1 MPRGTKKSSELC
13 GSKILNKS
21 SSDRNLA
28 DKISASE
35 PSASKILR
43 GINLEREAQNS
54 EQALILNDKILN
66 FKNSALASTASDTAA
81 YTAPDCGLNHE
92 NFERNSDAV
101 SAKKAAR
108 AANLNSARK
117 NSADTA
123 ASDICAANAAKAN
136 VASDDALKIY
146 TSPVAKFYTTRPTSA
161 RTADSRKA
169 NAAHKAD
176 AAYKAGI
183 SANTP
188 ASASEL
194 KNIIESAPASDF
206 AANELAHI
214 GKISALP
221 NTPADACTFA
231 ASANSE
237 RVKLKLVYSY
247 DGSKFSGSQSQP
259 HGCGVEDVLRAA
271 LGRVGIFAPL
281 ISSSRTDKGVHAL
294 RQVSCVECTVHWEL
308 SRLKELIN
316 RHCAPYIFVQHISQV
331 PHDFHPRYDAVARC
345 YRYVLN
351 HGRPSPFLSDFCV
364 FYPRVDLAALN
375 AALANFIG
383 EHDFSEFMK
392 SGSDIK
398 SPVRELYVAR
408 AYSFRNLTLINF
420 KANGFLRAQVRLM
433 VANALKSVQSGRK
446 ISFSRALSRIPFPPN
461 GLYLSSVSY

>member
-1 MPRGTKKSSELC
+1 MPRGTEKGSELC
-13 GSKILNKS
+13 GGEILNKS
-21 SSDRNLA
+21 SSARNLA
-28 DKISASE
+28 DKISANKA
-35 PSASKILR
+35 SASEILR
-43 GINLEREAQNS
+43 GVNLKHEARNG
-54 EQALILNDKILN
+54 EQVLILNDEFSN
-66 FKNSALASTASDTAA
+66 FKNSALASSASDTAT
-81 YTAPDCGLNHE
+81 YTVPDCGLKQE
-92 NFERNSDAV
+92 SVRRNLDAV
-101 SAKKAAR
+101 RAKEVAR

-117 NSADTA
+117 NSA
-123 ASDICAANAAKAN
+123 ASDICAT
-136 VASDDALKIY
+136 SIEKIC
-146 TSPVAKFYTTRPTSA
+146 TSPADDRA
-161 RTADSRKA
+161 ADSLKA
-169 NAAHKAD
+169 DAAHKA
-176 AAYKAGI
+176 GI
-183 SANTP
+183 FANTL

-194 KNIIESAPASDF
+194 KNIIKSSPASDF
-206 AANELAHI
+206 VANELAHI

-221 NTPADACTFA
+221 DTPADACTFA

-237 RVKLKLVYSY
+237 HVKLKLVYSY

-259 HGCGVEDVLRAA
+259 HGRGVEDVLRAA

-281 ISSSRTDKGVHAL
+281 ISSSRTDNGVHAL

-308 SRLKELIN
+308 PRLKELIN
-316 RHCAPYIFVQHISQV
+316 RHCAPYIFVRHISPV
-331 PHDFHPRYDAVARC
+331 PRDFNPRYDAVARY

-375 AALANFIG
+375 AALANFVG

-433 VANALKSVQSGRK
+433 VANALRSVQSGRK

-461 GLYLSSVSY
+461 GLYLSGVSY

>member
-1 MPRGTKKSSELC
+1 M
-13 GSKILNKS
+13 
-21 SSDRNLA
+21 
-28 DKISASE
+28 
-35 PSASKILR
+35 
-43 GINLEREAQNS
+43 
-54 EQALILNDKILN
+54 
-66 FKNSALASTASDTAA
+66 
-81 YTAPDCGLNHE
+81 
-92 NFERNSDAV
+92 
-101 SAKKAAR
+101 
-108 AANLNSARK
+108 
-117 NSADTA
+117 
-123 ASDICAANAAKAN
+123 
-136 VASDDALKIY
+136 
-146 TSPVAKFYTTRPTSA
+146 
-161 RTADSRKA
+161 
-169 NAAHKAD
+169 
-176 AAYKAGI
+176 
-183 SANTP
+183 
-188 ASASEL
+188 
-194 KNIIESAPASDF
+194 
-206 AANELAHI
+206 
-214 GKISALP
+214 
-221 NTPADACTFA
+221 PADACTFA

-259 HGCGVEDVLRAA
+259 HGRGVEDALRAA

-308 SRLKELIN
+308 PRLKELIN
-316 RHCAPYIFVQHISQV
+316 RHCAPYIFVQYISPV
-331 PHDFHPRYDAVARC
+331 PRDFHPRYDAVARC

-446 ISFSRALSRIPFPPN
+446 IRFSRALSRIPFPPN
-461 GLYLSSVSY
+461 GLYLSGVSY

>member
-1 MPRGTKKSSELC
+1 MPRGTEKDSELC
-13 GSKILNKS
+13 GGEILNKS
-21 SSDRNLA
+21 SSARNLA
-28 DKISASE
+28 DKISTSE
-35 PSASKILR
+35 PSASEILR
-43 GINLEREAQNS
+43 GVNLKREAQNG
-54 EQALILNDKILN
+54 EQVLILNDGFSN
-66 FKNSALASTASDTAA
+66 FKNSALASSASDTAT
-81 YTAPDCGLNHE
+81 YTAPDCELNHE
-92 NFERNSDAV
+92 NFERNLDAV
-101 SAKKAAR
+101 RAKETAR

-117 NSADTA
+117 NSADAA
-123 ASDICAANAAKAN
+123 ASDICTASIEEICTSLLAHARAAN
-136 VASDDALKIY
+136 SL
-146 TSPVAKFYTTRPTSA
+146 
-161 RTADSRKA
+161 
-169 NAAHKAD
+169 KAD
-176 AAYKAGI
+176 TACKAGI
-183 SANTP
+183 SANTL

-194 KNIIESAPASDF
+194 KNIPKSAPASDF
-206 AANELAHI
+206 AASELAHI
-214 GKISALP
+214 GKISTLP
-221 NTPADACTFA
+221 NTTADACTFA

-259 HGCGVEDVLRAA
+259 HGRGVEDVLRAA

-308 SRLKELIN
+308 PRLKELIN
-316 RHCAPYIFVQHISQV
+316 RHCAPYIFVRHISPV
-331 PHDFHPRYDAVARC
+331 PRDFHPRYDAVARC

-375 AALANFIG
+375 AALANFVG

-433 VANALKSVQSGRK
+433 VTNALKSVQSGRK
-446 ISFSRALSRIPFPPN
+446 ISFSRAFSRIPFPPN

>member
-1 MPRGTKKSSELC
+1 MPRDTEKDSELC
-13 GSKILNKS
+13 GGEILNES
-21 SSDRNLA
+21 SSARNLA
-28 DKISASE
+28 DKISASRS
-35 PSASKILR
+35 SASKILR
-43 GINLEREAQNS
+43 GVNLEHEAQS
-54 EQALILNDKILN
+54 GEQALILNDKISN
-66 FKNSALASTASDTAA
+66 FKNSALVSSASDTAT
-81 YTAPDCGLNHE
+81 YTALDCGLNHKNAE
-92 NFERNSDAV
+92 QSSSAV
-101 SAKKAAR
+101 RAKKTTRGAD
-108 AANLNSARK
+108 LNSARK
-117 NSADTA
+117 NSTDAA
-123 ASDICAANAAKAN
+123 ASDICAT
-136 VASDDALKIY
+136 SIEKIC
-146 TSPVAKFYTTRPTSA
+146 TSLAHA
-161 RTADSRKA
+161 R
-169 NAAHKAD
+169 KAD

-183 SANTP
+183 SANTL

-194 KNIIESAPASDF
+194 KNILESAPASDF
-206 AANELAHI
+206 AASELAQI
-214 GKISALP
+214 DEISAP
-221 NTPADACTFA
+221 QNIPADACTFA
-231 ASANSE
+231 ASVNSE
-237 RVKLKLVYSY
+237 HVKLKLVYSY

-259 HGCGVEDVLRAA
+259 HGRGVEDVLRAA

-316 RHCAPYIFVQHISQV
+316 RHCAPYIFVRHISPV
-331 PHDFHPRYDAVARC
+331 PRDFHPRYDAVARC

-461 GLYLSSVSY
+461 GLYLSNVSY

>member
-1 MPRGTKKSSELC
+1 MPRGTEKGSELC
-13 GSKILNKS
+13 GGEILNKS
-21 SSDRNLA
+21 SSARNLA
-28 DKISASE
+28 DKISAIE
-35 PSASKILR
+35 PSASEILR
-43 GINLEREAQNS
+43 SVNLKRKAQNG
-54 EQALILNDKILN
+54 EQVLILNDGFSN
-66 FKNSALASTASDTAA
+66 FKNSALASSASDTAT

-92 NFERNSDAV
+92 KAKQSSSAV
-101 SAKKAAR
+101 CTKKTASGE
-108 AANLNSARK
+108 NLNSARK
-117 NSADTA
+117 NSTDAA
-123 ASDICAANAAKAN
+123 ASDICE
-136 VASDDALKIY
+136 ASVEEIYKI
-146 TSPVAKFYTTRPTSA
+146 

-176 AAYKAGI
+176 VP
-183 SANTP
+183 ANTP
-188 ASASEL
+188 AGASEL
-194 KNIIESAPASDF
+194 KNIIKSAPASDF
-206 AANELAHI
+206 AASELAHI
-214 GKISALP
+214 GKISATP
-221 NTPADACTFA
+221 DAPADACTFA
-231 ASANSE
+231 ASTNSD

-259 HGCGVEDVLRAA
+259 HGRGVEDVLRAA
-271 LGRVGIFAPL
+271 LGRVGIFAPP

-308 SRLKELIN
+308 PRLKELIN
-316 RHCAPYIFVQHISQV
+316 RHCAPYIFVRHISPV
-331 PHDFHPRYDAVARC
+331 SRDFHPRYDAVARC

>member
-1 MPRGTKKSSELC
+1 MPRDTKKDSELC
-13 GSKILNKS
+13 GGEILNKS
-21 SSDRNLA
+21 SSARNLA
-28 DKISASE
+28 DKILASKPNASE
-35 PSASKILR
+35 ILR
-43 GINLEREAQNS
+43 GVNLEHEAQNG

-66 FKNSALASTASDTAA
+66 FKNSALANAASDTAIH
-81 YTAPDCGLNHE
+81 TAPDCGLNHE
-92 NFERNSDAV
+92 SVRRNSDAV
-101 SAKKAAR
+101 CAKEVAR

-123 ASDICAANAAKAN
+123 ASDICATNAAKAN
-136 VASDDALKIY
+136 GSSGDALKIHI
-146 TSPVAKFYTTRPTSA
+146 SPVAEFCTTLPTSA
-161 RTADSRKA
+161 RTANSRKA
-169 NAAHKAD
+169 NAAYKAD
-176 AAYKAGI
+176 AP
-183 SANTP
+183 ANTI

-194 KNIIESAPASDF
+194 KNIIKSAPVSGF
-206 AANELAHI
+206 AASELAHI
-214 GKISALP
+214 GKISTAP
-221 NTPADACTFA
+221 NTPTDACSYA
-231 ASANSE
+231 ASTNSE
-237 RVKLKLVYSY
+237 RVKLKLIYSY

-259 HGCGVEDVLRAA
+259 HGRGVEDVLRAA

-316 RHCAPYIFVQHISQV
+316 RHCAPYIFVCHISPV
-331 PHDFHPRYDAVARC
+331 PRDFHPRYDAVARS

-446 ISFSRALSRIPFPPN
+446 ISLSRALSRIPFPPN

>member
-1 MPRGTKKSSELC
+1 M
-13 GSKILNKS
+13 
-21 SSDRNLA
+21 
-28 DKISASE
+28 
-35 PSASKILR
+35 
-43 GINLEREAQNS
+43 
-54 EQALILNDKILN
+54 ILNDGFSN

-81 YTAPDCGLNHE
+81 YTVPDCGLNHE
-92 NFERNSDAV
+92 SAEQSSSAV
-101 SAKKAAR
+101 CVKKTAR
-108 AANLNSARK
+108 GADLNSARK

-123 ASDICAANAAKAN
+123 ASDICAT
-136 VASDDALKIY
+136 SIEKIC
-146 TSPVAKFYTTRPTSA
+146 TSPADA
-161 RTADSRKA
+161 RAA
-169 NAAHKAD
+169 NSLKAD

-183 SANTP
+183 SANTL

-206 AANELAHI
+206 TASTLAHI
-214 GKISALP
+214 GKIGAAP

-259 HGCGVEDVLRAA
+259 HGRGVEDVLRAA

-308 SRLKELIN
+308 PRLKELIN
-316 RHCAPYIFVQHISQV
+316 RHCAPYIFVRHISPV
-331 PHDFHPRYDAVARC
+331 PRDFHPRYDAMARC

>member
-1 MPRGTKKSSELC
+1 MPRDTEKDSELC
-13 GSKILNKS
+13 DGEILNES
-21 SSDRNLA
+21 SSARNLA

-43 GINLEREAQNS
+43 GVNLKHEAQNG
-54 EQALILNDKILN
+54 EQVLILNDGFSN
-66 FKNSALASTASDTAA
+66 FKNSAIASSASDMATHA
-81 YTAPDCGLNHE
+81 APDCGLNHE
-92 NFERNSDAV
+92 SVRRNSDAV
-101 SAKKAAR
+101 CAKEVAR

-117 NSADTA
+117 NSADSA
-123 ASDICAANAAKAN
+123 ASDICAAGIE
-136 VASDDALKIY
+136 KIY
-146 TSPVAKFYTTRPTSA
+146 TIHPADA
-161 RTADSRKA
+161 R
-169 NAAHKAD
+169 KAD

-183 SANTP
+183 SANTL

-194 KNIIESAPASDF
+194 KNILESSPASDF
-206 AANELAHI
+206 VASELTHI
-214 GKISALP
+214 GKISATP
-221 NTPADACTFA
+221 NTPTDACTFA

-237 RVKLKLVYSY
+237 RVKIKLVYSY

-259 HGCGVEDVLRAA
+259 HGRGVEDVLRAA

-308 SRLKELIN
+308 PRLKELIN

-331 PHDFHPRYDAVARC
+331 PRDFHPRYDAVARC

-461 GLYLSSVSY
+461 GLYLSGVSY

>member
-1 MPRGTKKSSELC
+1 M
-13 GSKILNKS
+13 NKS
-21 SSDRNLA
+21 SSARNLA

-43 GINLEREAQNS
+43 GVNLKRKTQNG
-54 EQALILNDKILN
+54 EQVFISKDELSN
-66 FKNSALASTASDTAA
+66 FKNSALASSASDTATHA
-81 YTAPDCGLNHE
+81 APTCGLNHE
-92 NFERNSDAV
+92 SAEQSSSAV
-101 SAKKAAR
+101 CAKKTTR

-117 NSADTA
+117 NSADAA

-136 VASDDALKIY
+136 GSSGDALKIHI
-146 TSPVAKFYTTRPTSA
+146 SPVAKFYTTCPASA
-161 RTADSRKA
+161 RTENSRKT

-176 AAYKAGI
+176 AP
-183 SANTP
+183 ANTL

-194 KNIIESAPASDF
+194 KNIIEGAPASDF
-206 AANELAHI
+206 AASELAHI
-214 GKISALP
+214 GKISALS

-237 RVKLKLVYSY
+237 RVKLKLIYSY

-259 HGCGVEDVLRAA
+259 HGRGVEDVLRAA

-308 SRLKELIN
+308 PRLKELIN
-316 RHCAPYIFVQHISQV
+316 RHCAPYIFVRHISPV
-331 PHDFHPRYDAVARC
+331 PRDFHPRYDAVARC

-364 FYPRVDLAALN
+364 FYPRIDLATLN

-398 SPVRELYVAR
+398 SPVRELYIAR

>member
-1 MPRGTKKSSELC
+1 MPRGTEKSSELC
-13 GSKILNKS
+13 DGKILNKS
-21 SSDRNLA
+21 SSARNLV
-28 DKISASE
+28 DKISASKA
-35 PSASKILR
+35 SASKILR
-43 GINLEREAQNS
+43 GVNLKHEARNG
-54 EQALILNDKILN
+54 EQGFISKDEISN
-66 FKNSALASTASDTAA
+66 FKNSALVSSASDTAIH
-81 YTAPDCGLNHE
+81 TAPDCSLKQE
-92 NFERNSDAV
+92 SVRRNLDAV
-101 SAKKAAR
+101 SAKKTTR

-117 NSADTA
+117 NSVDTA
-123 ASDICAANAAKAN
+123 ASDICAT
-136 VASDDALKIY
+136 SIEKIC
-146 TSPVAKFYTTRPTSA
+146 TSPADA
-161 RTADSRKA
+161 RAA
-169 NAAHKAD
+169 NSLKAD

-183 SANTP
+183 SANTL

-206 AANELAHI
+206 AASELAHI

-221 NTPADACTFA
+221 NTPADACAYA

-259 HGCGVEDVLRAA
+259 HGRGVEDVLRAA

-294 RQVSCVECTVHWEL
+294 RQVSCVECTMHWEL
-308 SRLKELIN
+308 PRLKELIN
-316 RHCAPYIFVQHISQV
+316 RHCAPYIFVQHISPV
-331 PHDFHPRYDAVARC
+331 PRDFHPRYDAMARC

-461 GLYLSSVSY
+461 GLYLSGVSY

>member
-1 MPRGTKKSSELC
+1 MPQGTEKSSELC
-13 GSKILNKS
+13 GGEILNKS
-21 SSDRNLA
+21 SSARNLA

-43 GINLEREAQNS
+43 SVNLKCKAQNG
-54 EQALILNDKILN
+54 EQALILNDRFSN
-66 FKNSALASTASDTAA
+66 FKNSALVSSASDTAIH
-81 YTAPDCGLNHE
+81 TAPDCSLKQESVRRNLN
-92 NFERNSDAV
+92 AV
-101 SAKKAAR
+101 SAKKTTR

-123 ASDICAANAAKAN
+123 ASDICAT
-136 VASDDALKIY
+136 SIEKIC
-146 TSPVAKFYTTRPTSA
+146 TSPADA
-161 RTADSRKA
+161 RAA
-169 NAAHKAD
+169 NSLKAD

-183 SANTP
+183 SANTL

-194 KNIIESAPASDF
+194 KNIIESAPASD
-206 AANELAHI
+206 
-214 GKISALP
+214 
-221 NTPADACTFA
+221 FA

-259 HGCGVEDVLRAA
+259 HGRGVEDVLRAA

-308 SRLKELIN
+308 PRLKELIN

-331 PHDFHPRYDAVARC
+331 PRDFHPRYDAVARC

-398 SPVRELYVAR
+398 SPVRELYIAR

-461 GLYLSSVSY
+461 GLYLSGVSY

>member
-13 GSKILNKS
+13 GGKILNKS
-21 SSDRNLA
+21 SSARNLA
-28 DKISASE
+28 DKISASKA
-35 PSASKILR
+35 SASKILS
-43 GINLEREAQNS
+43 GVNLKHKAQS
-54 EQALILNDKILN
+54 GEQALILNDKISN
-66 FKNSALASTASDTAA
+66 FKNSALVSSASDTAT
-81 YTAPDCGLNHE
+81 YTALDCSLNHE
-92 NFERNSDAV
+92 RAKQSPSAV
-101 SAKKAAR
+101 RTKKTAR
-108 AANLNSARK
+108 GADLNSVCK
-117 NSADTA
+117 NSTDAA
-123 ASDICAANAAKAN
+123 ASDICAT
-136 VASDDALKIY
+136 SIEKIC
-146 TSPVAKFYTTRPTSA
+146 TSLAHA
-161 RTADSRKA
+161 R
-169 NAAHKAD
+169 KAD

-183 SANTP
+183 SANTL

-194 KNIIESAPASDF
+194 KNILESAPELKNILESAPASDF
-206 AANELAHI
+206 AASELAQI
-214 GKISALP
+214 DEISAP
-221 NTPADACTFA
+221 QNIPADACTFA
-231 ASANSE
+231 ASVNSE
-237 RVKLKLVYSY
+237 HVKLKLVYSY
-247 DGSKFSGSQSQP
+247 DGSKFSGSQSQS
-259 HGCGVEDVLRAA
+259 HGRGVEDVLRAA

-308 SRLKELIN
+308 PRLKELIN

-331 PHDFHPRYDAVARC
+331 PRDFHPRYDAVARC

-398 SPVRELYVAR
+398 SPVRELYIAR

-461 GLYLSSVSY
+461 GLYLSGVSY

>member
-1 MPRGTKKSSELC
+1 MPRGTEKSSELC
-13 GSKILNKS
+13 GGEILNKS
-21 SSDRNLA
+21 SSARNLA
-28 DKISASE
+28 DKISTSKPNASE
-35 PSASKILR
+35 ILR
-43 GINLEREAQNS
+43 GVNLKREAQNG
-54 EQALILNDKILN
+54 EQALILNDGFSN
-66 FKNSALASTASDTAA
+66 FKNSALASSASDTAIH
-81 YTAPDCGLNHE
+81 TAPDCGLNHE
-92 NFERNSDAV
+92 SVRRNLDAV
-101 SAKKAAR
+101 CVKKVAH

-117 NSADTA
+117 NSTDAA
-123 ASDICAANAAKAN
+123 ASDICAT
-136 VASDDALKIY
+136 SIEKIC
-146 TSPVAKFYTTRPTSA
+146 TSLAHA
-161 RTADSRKA
+161 R
-169 NAAHKAD
+169 KAD

-183 SANTP
+183 SANTS
-188 ASASEL
+188 ADASEL
-194 KNIIESAPASDF
+194 KNIIKSAPASDF
-206 AANELAHI
+206 AASELAHI
-214 GKISALP
+214 SKISATP
-221 NTPADACTFA
+221 NTPADACAYAT
-231 ASANSE
+231 SANSE

-259 HGCGVEDVLRAA
+259 HGRGVEDVLRAA

-308 SRLKELIN
+308 PRLKELIN
-316 RHCAPYIFVQHISQV
+316 RHCAPYIFVQHISPV
-331 PHDFHPRYDAVARC
+331 PRDFHPRYDAVARC

-351 HGRPSPFLSDFCV
+351 HGRPSPFLSDFCM

-375 AALANFIG
+375 AALANFVG

-461 GLYLSSVSY
+461 GLYLSGVSY

>member
-1 MPRGTKKSSELC
+1 MPNT
-13 GSKILNKS
+13 
-21 SSDRNLA
+21 
-28 DKISASE
+28 
-35 PSASKILR
+35 
-43 GINLEREAQNS
+43 
-54 EQALILNDKILN
+54 
-66 FKNSALASTASDTAA
+66 T
-81 YTAPDCGLNHE
+81 
-92 NFERNSDAV
+92 
-101 SAKKAAR
+101 
-108 AANLNSARK
+108 
-117 NSADTA
+117 ADT
-123 ASDICAANAAKAN
+123 
-136 VASDDALKIY
+136 
-146 TSPVAKFYTTRPTSA
+146 
-161 RTADSRKA
+161 
-169 NAAHKAD
+169 
-176 AAYKAGI
+176 
-183 SANTP
+183 
-188 ASASEL
+188 
-194 KNIIESAPASDF
+194 
-206 AANELAHI
+206 
-214 GKISALP
+214 
-221 NTPADACTFA
+221 CTFA

-259 HGCGVEDVLRAA
+259 HGRGVEDVLRAA

-331 PHDFHPRYDAVARC
+331 PRDFHPRYDAVARC

-375 AALANFIG
+375 AALANFVG

-398 SPVRELYVAR
+398 SPVRELCVAR

-461 GLYLSSVSY
+461 GLYLSGVSY

>member
-1 MPRGTKKSSELC
+1 MPRGTEKGSELYR
-13 GSKILNKS
+13 GKILNKS
-21 SSDRNLA
+21 SSARNLA

-43 GINLEREAQNS
+43 GVNLKREAQS
-54 EQALILNDKILN
+54 GEQALILNDKISN
-66 FKNSALASTASDTAA
+66 FKNSALASSASDTATYA
-81 YTAPDCGLNHE
+81 APACDLNHKSA
-92 NFERNSDAV
+92 ERNSDAV
-101 SAKKAAR
+101 CVKKVAR
-108 AANLNSARK
+108 GANK
-117 NSADTA
+117 NSACKNSTDAA

-146 TSPVAKFYTTRPTSA
+146 MSPVAKFYTTRLASA
-161 RTADSRKA
+161 RTANSRKA
-169 NAAHKAD
+169 NAACE
-176 AAYKAGI
+176 AGAP
-183 SANTP
+183 ANTI

-194 KNIIESAPASDF
+194 KNIIKSAPASDF
-206 AANELAHI
+206 AASELAHI
-214 GKISALP
+214 GKISAAP
-221 NTPADACTFA
+221 NTFA
-231 ASANSE
+231 ASVNSE
-237 RVKLKLVYSY
+237 HVKLKLVYSY

-259 HGCGVEDVLRAA
+259 HGRGVEDVLRAA

-294 RQVSCVECTVHWEL
+294 RQVSCVECAVHWEL
-308 SRLKELIN
+308 PRLKELIN
-316 RHCAPYIFVQHISQV
+316 RHCAPYIFVRHISPV
-331 PHDFHPRYDAVARC
+331 PRDFHPRYDAVARS

-375 AALANFIG
+375 AALANFVG

-461 GLYLSSVSY
+461 GLYLSGVSY

>member
-1 MPRGTKKSSELC
+1 LPRDTEKDSELC
-13 GSKILNKS
+13 GGEILNKS
-21 SSDRNLA
+21 SSARNLA
-28 DKISASE
+28 DKISTSKS
-35 PSASKILR
+35 SASKILR
-43 GINLEREAQNS
+43 SVNLKCKAQNG
-54 EQALILNDKILN
+54 EQALILNDRFSN
-66 FKNSALASTASDTAA
+66 FKNSALVSSASDTAIH
-81 YTAPDCGLNHE
+81 TAPDCELNHE
-92 NFERNSDAV
+92 SSEQSYSAV
-101 SAKKAAR
+101 CVKKTAR
-108 AANLNSARK
+108 GANLNSARK

-123 ASDICAANAAKAN
+123 ALDICAAGIE
-136 VASDDALKIY
+136 KIY
-146 TSPVAKFYTTRPTSA
+146 TIHP
-161 RTADSRKA
+161 ADARKA
-169 NAAHKAD
+169 D
-176 AAYKAGI
+176 TAYKAGI

-188 ASASEL
+188 ANVSEL

-206 AANELAHI
+206 AA
-214 GKISALP
+214 SV
-221 NTPADACTFA
+221 
-231 ASANSE
+231 NSE

-259 HGCGVEDVLRAA
+259 HGRGVEDVLRAA

-308 SRLKELIN
+308 PRLKELIN

-331 PHDFHPRYDAVARC
+331 PRDFHPRYDAVARC

-398 SPVRELYVAR
+398 SPVRELYIAR

-461 GLYLSSVSY
+461 GLYLSGVSY

>member
-1 MPRGTKKSSELC
+1 MPRGTEKSSELC
-13 GSKILNKS
+13 DGKILNKS
-21 SSDRNLA
+21 SSARNLV
-28 DKISASE
+28 DKISASKA
-35 PSASKILR
+35 SASKILR
-43 GINLEREAQNS
+43 GVNLKHEAQNG
-54 EQALILNDKILN
+54 EQDFISKDELSN
-66 FKNSALASTASDTAA
+66 FKNSALASSASDTAT

-92 NFERNSDAV
+92 RAKQSPSAV
-101 SAKKAAR
+101 RTKKTAR
-108 AANLNSARK
+108 GADLNSARK
-117 NSADTA
+117 NSADAA
-123 ASDICAANAAKAN
+123 ASDICAANTAKAN
-136 VASDDALKIY
+136 GSSGDALKIY
-146 TSPVAKFYTTRPTSA
+146 MSPVAKFYTTRPASA
-161 RTADSRKA
+161 RTANSL
-169 NAAHKAD
+169 KAD

-183 SANTP
+183 SANTLV
-188 ASASEL
+188 SASEL
-194 KNIIESAPASDF
+194 KNILESSPASDF
-206 AANELAHI
+206 VASELAHI

-259 HGCGVEDVLRAA
+259 HGRGVEDVLRAA

-316 RHCAPYIFVQHISQV
+316 RHCAPYIFVRHISPV
-331 PHDFHPRYDAVARC
+331 PRDFNPRYDAVARC

-351 HGRPSPFLSDFCV
+351 HGCPSPFLSDFCV

>member
-1 MPRGTKKSSELC
+1 MPRGTEKDYKFC
-13 GSKILNKS
+13 GGEILNES
-21 SSDRNLA
+21 SSARNLA

-35 PSASKILR
+35 PSTSKILR
-43 GINLEREAQNS
+43 GVNLKYEAQND
-54 EQALILNDKILN
+54 EQGFVSKDELSN
-66 FKNSALASTASDTAA
+66 FKNSALASTASDTATHA
-81 YTAPDCGLNHE
+81 APDCDLNHE
-92 NFERNSDAV
+92 SAEQSSSAV
-101 SAKKAAR
+101 CAKKAAR

-123 ASDICAANAAKAN
+123 ASDICAT
-136 VASDDALKIY
+136 SIEKIY
-146 TSPVAKFYTTRPTSA
+146 TSLAHA
-161 RTADSRKA
+161 RKA
-169 NAAHKAD
+169 D
-176 AAYKAGI
+176 TAYKAGI
-183 SANTP
+183 SANTL

-194 KNIIESAPASDF
+194 KNILESAPASDF
-206 AANELAHI
+206 AA
-214 GKISALP
+214 SV
-221 NTPADACTFA
+221 
-231 ASANSE
+231 NSE

-259 HGCGVEDVLRAA
+259 HGRGVEDVLRAA

-316 RHCAPYIFVQHISQV
+316 RHCAPYIFVQHISPV
-331 PHDFHPRYDAVARC
+331 PRDFHPRYDAVTRC

-375 AALANFIG
+375 AALANFVG

-461 GLYLSSVSY
+461 GLYLSNVSY

>member
-1 MPRGTKKSSELC
+1 MPRGTEKGSELC
-13 GSKILNKS
+13 GGEILNKS
-21 SSDRNLA
+21 SSAQNLA
-28 DKISASE
+28 DKILASKPNASE
-35 PSASKILR
+35 ILR
-43 GINLEREAQNS
+43 GVNLKYEAQND
-54 EQALILNDKILN
+54 EQGFVSKDELLN
-66 FKNSALASTASDTAA
+66 FKNSALVSSASDTAA

-92 NFERNSDAV
+92 SVRRNSDAV
-101 SAKKAAR
+101 RAKETAR

-123 ASDICAANAAKAN
+123 ASDICAASAEE
-136 VASDDALKIY
+136 IY
-146 TSPVAKFYTTRPTSA
+146 TTVRVDDRA
-161 RTADSRKA
+161 ADSL
-169 NAAHKAD
+169 KAD
-176 AAYKAGI
+176 TAYKAGI
-183 SANTP
+183 SANTL

-206 AANELAHI
+206 AA
-214 GKISALP
+214 
-221 NTPADACTFA
+221 
-231 ASANSE
+231 SANSE
-237 RVKLKLVYSY
+237 RVKLKLIYSY

-259 HGCGVEDVLRAA
+259 HGRGVEDVLRAA

-316 RHCAPYIFVQHISQV
+316 RHCAPYIFVQHISPV
-331 PHDFHPRYDAVARC
+331 PRDFHPRYDAVARS

-364 FYPRVDLAALN
+364 FYPRVDIAALN
-375 AALANFIG
+375 AALANFVG

-433 VANALKSVQSGRK
+433 VANALKSVQSRRK
-446 ISFSRALSRIPFPPN
+446 ISFLRALSRIPFPPN
-461 GLYLSSVSY
+461 GLYLSNVSY

>member
-1 MPRGTKKSSELC
+1 MPRDTKKDSELC
-13 GSKILNKS
+13 GGEILNKS

-123 ASDICAANAAKAN
+123 ASDICATNAAKAN
-136 VASDDALKIY
+136 VASDDALKIHI
-146 TSPVAKFYTTRPTSA
+146 SSAAKFYTTRPTSA
-161 RTADSRKA
+161 RTANSRKT
-169 NAAHKAD
+169 NAAHKVD
-176 AAYKAGI
+176 AP
-183 SANTP
+183 ANTP

-194 KNIIESAPASDF
+194 KNIIKSAPVSDF
-206 AANELAHI
+206 VANELAHI

-221 NTPADACTFA
+221 DTPADACTFA
-231 ASANSE
+231 ASVNSE

-259 HGCGVEDVLRAA
+259 HGRGVEDVLRAA

-308 SRLKELIN
+308 PRLKELIN
-316 RHCAPYIFVQHISQV
+316 RHCAPYIFVRHISPV
-331 PHDFHPRYDAVARC
+331 PRDFHPRYDAVARC

-375 AALANFIG
+375 AALANFVG

-433 VANALKSVQSGRK
+433 VANALKSVQSGRN
-446 ISFSRALSRIPFPPN
+446 ISFSQALSRIPFPPN
-461 GLYLSSVSY
+461 GLYLSNVSY

>member
-1 MPRGTKKSSELC
+1 MPRDTEKDSELC
-13 GSKILNKS
+13 GGEILNKS
-21 SSDRNLA
+21 SSARNLA
-28 DKISASE
+28 DKISASK
-35 PSASKILR
+35 ASTSEILR
-43 GINLEREAQNS
+43 GANLKREAQS
-54 EQALILNDKILN
+54 GEQALILNDKILN
-66 FKNSALASTASDTAA
+66 FKNSALASSASDTAT

-92 NFERNSDAV
+92 SVRRNSDAV
-101 SAKKAAR
+101 RAKKAAR

-136 VASDDALKIY
+136 ESSGDALKIY
-146 TSPVAKFYTTRPTSA
+146 ISPVAKFYTTRPASA
-161 RTADSRKA
+161 RAA
-169 NAAHKAD
+169 NSLKAD

-183 SANTP
+183 SANTL

-194 KNIIESAPASDF
+194 KNIIKSAPASDF
-206 AANELAHI
+206 AASELAHI
-214 GKISALP
+214 GKISVLP
-221 NTPADACTFA
+221 DTPADACTFA

-294 RQVSCVECTVHWEL
+294 RQVSCVECAVHWEL
-308 SRLKELIN
+308 PRLKELIN
-316 RHCAPYIFVQHISQV
+316 RHCAPYIFVQHISPV
-331 PHDFHPRYDAVARC
+331 PRDFHPRYDAVARC

-375 AALANFIG
+375 AALANFVG
-383 EHDFSEFMK
+383 EHDFNEFMK

>member
-1 MPRGTKKSSELC
+1 MPRGTEKSSELC
-13 GSKILNKS
+13 GGKILNKS
-21 SSDRNLA
+21 SSARNLT
-28 DKISASE
+28 DKISASKA
-35 PSASKILR
+35 SASKILC
-43 GINLEREAQNS
+43 GVNLKHEARNG
-54 EQALILNDKILN
+54 EQVFVSKDELSN
-66 FKNSALASTASDTAA
+66 FKNSALASSASDTAT

-92 NFERNSDAV
+92 SAEQSSSAV
-101 SAKKAAR
+101 CVKKTAR
-108 AANLNSARK
+108 GADLNSARK

-123 ASDICAANAAKAN
+123 ALDICAVSAAKAN
-136 VASDDALKIY
+136 GSSGDALKIHI
-146 TSPVAKFYTTRPTSA
+146 SPVAKFYTTRPASA
-161 RTADSRKA
+161 RTANSL
-169 NAAHKAD
+169 KAD

-183 SANTP
+183 SANTL

-206 AANELAHI
+206 AA
-214 GKISALP
+214 
-221 NTPADACTFA
+221 
-231 ASANSE
+231 SANSE
-237 RVKLKLVYSY
+237 RVKLKLIYSY

-259 HGCGVEDVLRAA
+259 HGRGVEDVLRAA

-316 RHCAPYIFVQHISQV
+316 RHCAPYIFVQHISPV
-331 PHDFHPRYDAVARC
+331 PRDFHPRYDAVARC

-375 AALANFIG
+375 AALANFVG

-398 SPVRELYVAR
+398 SPVRELYIAR

-433 VANALKSVQSGRK
+433 VANALKSVQIGHK

>member
-1 MPRGTKKSSELC
+1 MPRDTEKDSELC
-13 GSKILNKS
+13 RGEILNKS

-35 PSASKILR
+35 PSASEILR
-43 GINLEREAQNS
+43 SVNLKHGAQNG
-54 EQALILNDKILN
+54 EKALILNDKFSN
-66 FKNSALASTASDTAA
+66 FKNSALASSASDTATHA
-81 YTAPDCGLNHE
+81 APTCGLNHE
-92 NFERNSDAV
+92 SAEQSSSAV
-101 SAKKAAR
+101 RAKKAAR

-123 ASDICAANAAKAN
+123 ASDICAISAEE
-136 VASDDALKIY
+136 IY
-146 TSPVAKFYTTRPTSA
+146 TTVRADA
-161 RTADSRKA
+161 RIA
-169 NAAHKAD
+169 NSLKAD
-176 AAYKAGI
+176 TACKAGI
-183 SANTP
+183 SANTL

-206 AANELAHI
+206 AASELAHI
-214 GKISALP
+214 DEISAP
-221 NTPADACTFA
+221 QNIPADACTFA
-231 ASANSE
+231 ASVNSE

-259 HGCGVEDVLRAA
+259 HGRGVEDVLRAA

-308 SRLKELIN
+308 PRLRELIN

-331 PHDFHPRYDAVARC
+331 PRDFHPRYDAVARC

-364 FYPRVDLAALN
+364 FYPRVNLAALN
-375 AALANFIG
+375 AALANFVG

-433 VANALKSVQSGRK
+433 VANALKSMQSGRK

-461 GLYLSSVSY
+461 GLYLSGVSY

>member
-1 MPRGTKKSSELC
+1 MPQGTEKSSELC
-13 GSKILNKS
+13 GGEILNKS
-21 SSDRNLA
+21 SSARNLA

-43 GINLEREAQNS
+43 SVNLKCKAQNG
-54 EQALILNDKILN
+54 EQALILNDRFSN
-66 FKNSALASTASDTAA
+66 FKNSALVSSASDTAIH
-81 YTAPDCGLNHE
+81 TAPDCSLKQE
-92 NFERNSDAV
+92 SVRRNLDAV
-101 SAKKAAR
+101 SAKKTTR

-117 NSADTA
+117 NSVDTA
-123 ASDICAANAAKAN
+123 ASDICAT
-136 VASDDALKIY
+136 SIEKIC
-146 TSPVAKFYTTRPTSA
+146 TSPADA
-161 RTADSRKA
+161 RAA
-169 NAAHKAD
+169 NSLKAD

-183 SANTP
+183 SANTL

-194 KNIIESAPASDF
+194 KNIIESAPASD
-206 AANELAHI
+206 
-214 GKISALP
+214 
-221 NTPADACTFA
+221 FA

-259 HGCGVEDVLRAA
+259 HGRGVEDVLRAA

-308 SRLKELIN
+308 PRLKELIN
-316 RHCAPYIFVQHISQV
+316 RHCAPYIFVRHISPV
-331 PHDFHPRYDAVARC
+331 PRDFHPRYDAVARC

-351 HGRPSPFLSDFCV
+351 HGRPSPFLSDFCM

-375 AALANFIG
+375 AALANFVG

>member
-1 MPRGTKKSSELC
+1 MPRGTEKSSELC
-13 GSKILNKS
+13 GGKILNRS
-21 SSDRNLA
+21 SSARNLA
-28 DKISASE
+28 DKISASK
-35 PSASKILR
+35 ASTSEILR
-43 GINLEREAQNS
+43 GVNLKHEAQNG
-54 EQALILNDKILN
+54 EQVFVSKDELSN
-66 FKNSALASTASDTAA
+66 FKNSALVSSASDTAT

-92 NFERNSDAV
+92 SAMRNSDAV
-101 SAKKAAR
+101 RTKKTAR
-108 AANLNSARK
+108 GANKNSARK
-117 NSADTA
+117 NSTNAV
-123 ASDICAANAAKAN
+123 ASDICATSAEE
-136 VASDDALKIY
+136 IY
-146 TSPVAKFYTTRPTSA
+146 TTVHTDDRA
-161 RTADSRKA
+161 ADSL
-169 NAAHKAD
+169 KAD
-176 AAYKAGI
+176 TAYKAGI
-183 SANTP
+183 SANTF

-194 KNIIESAPASDF
+194 KNILESSPAIDF
-206 AANELAHI
+206 VANELAHI

-221 NTPADACTFA
+221 DTPADACAYA

-259 HGCGVEDVLRAA
+259 HGRGVEDVLRAA
-271 LGRVGIFAPL
+271 LGRMGIFAPL

-316 RHCAPYIFVQHISQV
+316 RHCAPYIFVRHISPV
-331 PHDFHPRYDAVARC
+331 PRDFHPRYDAVARC

-351 HGRPSPFLSDFCV
+351 HGCPSPFLSDFCV

-375 AALANFIG
+375 AALSNFIG

-433 VANALKSVQSGRK
+433 VANALKSVQSRRK

>member
-1 MPRGTKKSSELC
+1 MPRGTEKGSELC
-13 GSKILNKS
+13 GGEILNKS
-21 SSDRNLA
+21 SSARNLA

-43 GINLEREAQNS
+43 GVNLKRKTQNG
-54 EQALILNDKILN
+54 EQVFISKDELSN
-66 FKNSALASTASDTAA
+66 FKNSALASSASDTATHA
-81 YTAPDCGLNHE
+81 APTCGLNHE
-92 NFERNSDAV
+92 SAEQSSSAV
-101 SAKKAAR
+101 CAKKTTR

-117 NSADTA
+117 NSADAA

-136 VASDDALKIY
+136 GSSGDALKIHI
-146 TSPVAKFYTTRPTSA
+146 SPVAKFYTTCPASA
-161 RTADSRKA
+161 RTENSRKT

-176 AAYKAGI
+176 AP
-183 SANTP
+183 ANTL

-194 KNIIESAPASDF
+194 KNIIEGAPASDF
-206 AANELAHI
+206 AASELAHI
-214 GKISALP
+214 GKISALS

-237 RVKLKLVYSY
+237 RVKLKLIYSY

-259 HGCGVEDVLRAA
+259 HGRGVEDVLRAA

-308 SRLKELIN
+308 PRLKELIN
-316 RHCAPYIFVQHISQV
+316 RHCAPYIFVRHISPV
-331 PHDFHPRYDAVARC
+331 PRDFHPRYDAVARC

-364 FYPRVDLAALN
+364 FYPRIDLAALN

>member
-1 MPRGTKKSSELC
+1 M
-13 GSKILNKS
+13 
-21 SSDRNLA
+21 
-28 DKISASE
+28 
-35 PSASKILR
+35 
-43 GINLEREAQNS
+43 
-54 EQALILNDKILN
+54 ILNDGFSN

-81 YTAPDCGLNHE
+81 YTVPDCGLNHE
-92 NFERNSDAV
+92 SVRRNLDAV
-101 SAKKAAR
+101 SAKKTTR

-123 ASDICAANAAKAN
+123 ASDICAT
-136 VASDDALKIY
+136 SIEKIC
-146 TSPVAKFYTTRPTSA
+146 TSPADA
-161 RTADSRKA
+161 RAA
-169 NAAHKAD
+169 NSLKAD

-183 SANTP
+183 SANAL

-194 KNIIESAPASDF
+194 KNILESSPASDF
-206 AANELAHI
+206 AASELAHI
-214 GKISALP
+214 GKINTLP
-221 NTPADACTFA
+221 NTTADACIFA
-231 ASANSE
+231 ASTNSD

-259 HGCGVEDVLRAA
+259 HGLGVEDVLRAA

-308 SRLKELIN
+308 PRLKELIN
-316 RHCAPYIFVQHISQV
+316 RHCAPHIFVQHISQV
-331 PHDFHPRYDAVARC
+331 PRDFHPRYDAVARC

-375 AALANFIG
+375 AALANFVG

>member
-1 MPRGTKKSSELC
+1 MPRDTEKDSELC
-13 GSKILNKS
+13 RGEILNKS
-21 SSDRNLA
+21 SSARNLA
-28 DKISASE
+28 DKILASRPNASE
-35 PSASKILR
+35 ILR
-43 GINLEREAQNS
+43 GVNLEHEAQNG

-66 FKNSALASTASDTAA
+66 FKNSAIASSASDTATHA
-81 YTAPDCGLNHE
+81 APDCGLNHE
-92 NFERNSDAV
+92 SVRRNSDAV
-101 SAKKAAR
+101 CVKKVAH

-161 RTADSRKA
+161 RTANSRKA
-169 NAAHKAD
+169 NAAYKAD
-176 AAYKAGI
+176 APV
-183 SANTP
+183 NTP

-194 KNIIESAPASDF
+194 KNIIKSAPASDF
-206 AANELAHI
+206 VANELAYI
-214 GKISALP
+214 GKISAAP
-221 NTPADACTFA
+221 NIPADACAYA
-231 ASANSE
+231 ASANSD

-259 HGCGVEDVLRAA
+259 HGRGVEDVLRAA

-308 SRLKELIN
+308 PRLKELIN
-316 RHCAPYIFVQHISQV
+316 RHCAPYIFVQHISPV
-331 PHDFHPRYDAVARC
+331 PRDFHPRYDAVARC

-351 HGRPSPFLSDFCV
+351 HGRPSPFLSDFCM

-461 GLYLSSVSY
+461 GLYLSGVSY

>member
-1 MPRGTKKSSELC
+1 MPRGTEKSSELC
-13 GSKILNKS
+13 GGKILNKS
-21 SSDRNLA
+21 SSARNLT
-28 DKISASE
+28 DKISASKA
-35 PSASKILR
+35 SASKILC
-43 GINLEREAQNS
+43 GVNLKHEARNG
-54 EQALILNDKILN
+54 EQVFVSKDELSN
-66 FKNSALASTASDTAA
+66 FKNSALASSASDTATHA
-81 YTAPDCGLNHE
+81 APDCGLNHE
-92 NFERNSDAV
+92 GVRRNSDAV
-101 SAKKAAR
+101 RAKKAAR
-108 AANLNSARK
+108 GANK
-117 NSADTA
+117 NSACKNSANVA
-123 ASDICAANAAKAN
+123 ASDICAASAEE
-136 VASDDALKIY
+136 IY
-146 TSPVAKFYTTRPTSA
+146 TTVRVDDRA
-161 RTADSRKA
+161 ADSL
-169 NAAHKAD
+169 KAD
-176 AAYKAGI
+176 TTYKAGI
-183 SANTP
+183 SANTL

-206 AANELAHI
+206 AA
-214 GKISALP
+214 
-221 NTPADACTFA
+221 
-231 ASANSE
+231 SANSE
-237 RVKLKLVYSY
+237 RVKLKLIYSY

-259 HGCGVEDVLRAA
+259 HGRGVEDVLRAA

-308 SRLKELIN
+308 PRLKELIN
-316 RHCAPYIFVQHISQV
+316 RHCAPYIFVRHISPV
-331 PHDFHPRYDAVARC
+331 PRDFHPRYDAVARC

-375 AALANFIG
+375 AALANFVG

-398 SPVRELYVAR
+398 SPVRELYIAR

-433 VANALKSVQSGRK
+433 VANALKSVQIGHK

>member
-1 MPRGTKKSSELC
+1 MPRGTEKGSELC
-13 GSKILNKS
+13 DGEILNES
-21 SSDRNLA
+21 SSARNLA
-28 DKISASE
+28 DKILASK

-43 GINLEREAQNS
+43 GANLEHEARNG
-54 EQALILNDKILN
+54 EQVLILNDGVSN
-66 FKNSALASTASDTAA
+66 FKNSALASSASDTATHA
-81 YTAPDCGLNHE
+81 APTCGLNHE
-92 NFERNSDAV
+92 RAKQSSSDV
-101 SAKKAAR
+101 CTKKTAR
-108 AANLNSARK
+108 GANKNSARK
-117 NSADTA
+117 NSTDA
-123 ASDICAANAAKAN
+123 ATSDIYAANAAKAN
-136 VASDDALKIY
+136 VASDDALKIHI
-146 TSPVAKFYTTRPTSA
+146 SPVAEFCTTLPTSV
-161 RTADSRKA
+161 RTANSRKA
-169 NAAHKAD
+169 NAACEAD
-176 AAYKAGI
+176 AP
-183 SANTP
+183 ANTP
-188 ASASEL
+188 AGASEL
-194 KNIIESAPASDF
+194 KNIIKNAPVSDF
-206 AANELAHI
+206 AASELTHI
-214 GKISALP
+214 GKISAAP
-221 NTPADACTFA
+221 NIPADACA
-231 ASANSE
+231 YASSANSD

-259 HGCGVEDVLRAA
+259 HGRGVEDVLRAA

-316 RHCAPYIFVQHISQV
+316 RHCAPYIFVRHISPM
-331 PHDFHPRYDAVARC
+331 PHDFHPRYDAVARS

-351 HGRPSPFLSDFCV
+351 HGRPSPFLSEFCV
-364 FYPRVDLAALN
+364 FYPRVDLATLN
-375 AALANFIG
+375 AALANFVG

-433 VANALKSVQSGRK
+433 VANALKSVQIGHK

>member
-1 MPRGTKKSSELC
+1 M
-13 GSKILNKS
+13 
-21 SSDRNLA
+21 
-28 DKISASE
+28 
-35 PSASKILR
+35 
-43 GINLEREAQNS
+43 
-54 EQALILNDKILN
+54 ILNDGVSN
-66 FKNSALASTASDTAA
+66 FKNSALANAASDTAIHV
-81 YTAPDCGLNHE
+81 APDCGLKQE
-92 NFERNSDAV
+92 SVRRNLDAV
-101 SAKKAAR
+101 SATKTTC

-123 ASDICAANAAKAN
+123 ALDICAAGIE
-136 VASDDALKIY
+136 KIY
-146 TSPVAKFYTTRPTSA
+146 TIHPTDA
-161 RTADSRKA
+161 R
-169 NAAHKAD
+169 KAD

-183 SANTP
+183 SANAL

-206 AANELAHI
+206 AASELAQI

-237 RVKLKLVYSY
+237 CVKLKLVYSY

-259 HGCGVEDVLRAA
+259 HGRGVEDVLRAA

-308 SRLKELIN
+308 PRLKELIN
-316 RHCAPYIFVQHISQV
+316 RHCAPYIFVQHISPV
-331 PHDFHPRYDAVARC
+331 PRDFHPRYDAVVRC

-375 AALANFIG
+375 AALANFVG

-461 GLYLSSVSY
+461 GLYLSGVSY

>member
-1 MPRGTKKSSELC
+1 MPRGTEKSSELC
-13 GSKILNKS
+13 GGEILNKS
-21 SSDRNLA
+21 SSARNLT
-28 DKISASE
+28 DKISASK
-35 PSASKILR
+35 ASTSEILR
-43 GINLEREAQNS
+43 GVNSKHEAQNG
-54 EQALILNDKILN
+54 EQDFISRDEISN
-66 FKNSALASTASDTAA
+66 FKNSAFTGTASDTAT

-92 NFERNSDAV
+92 SAERNSDAV
-101 SAKKAAR
+101 CVKKVAH

-117 NSADTA
+117 NSVNAT

-136 VASDDALKIY
+136 VASGDALKIHI
-146 TSPVAKFYTTRPTSA
+146 SSAAKFYTTRPASA
-161 RTADSRKA
+161 HTADSRKA

-176 AAYKAGI
+176 APT
-183 SANTP
+183 NTP
-188 ASASEL
+188 AGASEL
-194 KNIIESAPASDF
+194 KNIIKSASASDF
-206 AANELAHI
+206 AASELAHI
-214 GKISALP
+214 GKISTTP
-221 NTPADACTFA
+221 NTPADACTYA
-231 ASANSE
+231 ASANSD

-259 HGCGVEDVLRAA
+259 HGRSVEDVLRAS

-316 RHCAPYIFVQHISQV
+316 RHCAPYIFVQHISPV
-331 PHDFHPRYDAVARC
+331 PRDFHPRYDAVARC

-351 HGRPSPFLSDFCV
+351 HGCPSPFLSDFCV
-364 FYPRVDLAALN
+364 FYPRVDLATLN

-392 SGSDIK
+392 SGSDIE

-433 VANALKSVQSGRK
+433 VANALKSVQIGHK

>member
-1 MPRGTKKSSELC
+1 MA
-13 GSKILNKS
+13 SKPN
-21 SSDRNLA
+21 
-28 DKISASE
+28 ASE
-35 PSASKILR
+35 ILR
-43 GINLEREAQNS
+43 SVNLKRKTQNG

-92 NFERNSDAV
+92 SAEQKQSSSAV
-101 SAKKAAR
+101 HAKEAEH
-108 AANLNSARK
+108 AANLDSARK
-117 NSADTA
+117 NSTDTA
-123 ASDICAANAAKAN
+123 ASDICAR
-136 VASDDALKIY
+136 SIEKIC
-146 TSPVAKFYTTRPTSA
+146 TSPADA
-161 RTADSRKA
+161 RTANSL
-169 NAAHKAD
+169 KAD
-176 AAYKAGI
+176 TAYKAGI

-188 ASASEL
+188 ANASEL
-194 KNIIESAPASDF
+194 KNIPKSAPASDF
-206 AANELAHI
+206 TASELAQI
-214 GKISALP
+214 GKISTPL
-221 NTPADACTFA
+221 NTPADACIFA

-259 HGCGVEDVLRAA
+259 HGRGVEDVLRAA

-308 SRLKELIN
+308 PRLKELIN
-316 RHCAPYIFVQHISQV
+316 RHCAPYIFVQHISPV
-331 PHDFHPRYDAVARC
+331 PRDFHPRYDAVARC

-375 AALANFIG
+375 ATLANFVG

-433 VANALKSVQSGRK
+433 IANALKSVQSGRK

-461 GLYLSSVSY
+461 GLYLSGVSY

>member
-1 MPRGTKKSSELC
+1 MPRGTEKGSELC
-13 GSKILNKS
+13 GGEILNKS
-21 SSDRNLA
+21 SSARNLA

-43 GINLEREAQNS
+43 SVNLKCKAQNG

-92 NFERNSDAV
+92 SVRRNSDAV
-101 SAKKAAR
+101 CAKEVAR

-123 ASDICAANAAKAN
+123 ASDICAA
-136 VASDDALKIY
+136 SIEKIC
-146 TSPVAKFYTTRPTSA
+146 TSPADA
-161 RTADSRKA
+161 RAANSLKA
-169 NAAHKAD
+169 NAAYKAD
-176 AAYKAGI
+176 AP
-183 SANTP
+183 ANTP

-194 KNIIESAPASDF
+194 KNIIESAPGSDF
-206 AANELAHI
+206 VANELEHI
-214 GKISALP
+214 GKISTPL
-221 NTPADACTFA
+221 NIPADACAYA

-259 HGCGVEDVLRAA
+259 HGRGVEDVLRAA

-294 RQVSCVECTVHWEL
+294 RQVSCVECTAHWEL
-308 SRLKELIN
+308 PRLKELIN
-316 RHCAPYIFVQHISQV
+316 RHCAPYIFVRHISPV
-331 PHDFHPRYDAVARC
+331 PRDFHPRYDAVARC

-375 AALANFIG
+375 AALANFVG

-433 VANALKSVQSGRK
+433 VANALKSMQSGRK

-461 GLYLSSVSY
+461 GLYLSGVSY

>member
-1 MPRGTKKSSELC
+1 MPRGTEKGSELC
-13 GSKILNKS
+13 RGEILNES
-21 SSDRNLA
+21 SSAQNLA

-43 GINLEREAQNS
+43 GVNLKREAQNG
-54 EQALILNDKILN
+54 EQALILNDGFSN
-66 FKNSALASTASDTAA
+66 FKNSALANTESDTAT
-81 YTAPDCGLNHE
+81 YTAPDCGLKQE
-92 NFERNSDAV
+92 SARRNLDAV
-101 SAKKAAR
+101 SAKKTTR

-117 NSADTA
+117 NSADDA
-123 ASDICAANAAKAN
+123 ASDICAISAEE
-136 VASDDALKIY
+136 IY
-146 TSPVAKFYTTRPTSA
+146 TTVHADD
-161 RTADSRKA
+161 RTANSL
-169 NAAHKAD
+169 KAD
-176 AAYKAGI
+176 TACKAGI
-183 SANTP
+183 SANTL

-194 KNIIESAPASDF
+194 KNIIKSAPTSDF
-206 AANELAHI
+206 AASELAHI
-214 GKISALP
+214 DEISTLP
-221 NTPADACTFA
+221 NTTADACAYA
-231 ASANSE
+231 ASANPE

-259 HGCGVEDVLRAA
+259 HGRGVEDVLRAA

-294 RQVSCVECTVHWEL
+294 RQVSCVECAVHWEL
-308 SRLKELIN
+308 PRLRELIN
-316 RHCAPYIFVQHISQV
+316 RHCAPYIFVRHISPV
-331 PHDFHPRYDAVARC
+331 PRDFHPRYDAAARC

-375 AALANFIG
+375 AALANFVG
-383 EHDFSEFMK
+383 ERDFSEFMK

>member
-1 MPRGTKKSSELC
+1 MPRDTEKDYKFC
-13 GSKILNKS
+13 GGEILNES
-21 SSDRNLA
+21 SSARNLT
-28 DKISASE
+28 DKISASK
-35 PSASKILR
+35 ASTSEILR
-43 GINLEREAQNS
+43 GVNLKREAQNG
-54 EQALILNDKILN
+54 EQALILNDRFSN
-66 FKNSALASTASDTAA
+66 FKNSALVSSASDTAIH
-81 YTAPDCGLNHE
+81 TAPDCSLKQE
-92 NFERNSDAV
+92 SVRRNLDAV
-101 SAKKAAR
+101 SAKKTTR

-136 VASDDALKIY
+136 VASGDALKIY
-146 TSPVAKFYTTRPTSA
+146 ISPVAKFYTTRPASA
-161 RTADSRKA
+161 HTADSRKA
-169 NAAHKAD
+169 NAARIAD
-176 AAYKAGI
+176 AP
-183 SANTP
+183 ANTLT
-188 ASASEL
+188 SASEL
-194 KNIIESAPASDF
+194 KNILESAPASDF
-206 AANELAHI
+206 AASELAQI
-214 GKISALP
+214 GKISTLP
-221 NTPADACTFA
+221 NVPADACTFA
-231 ASANSE
+231 ASVNSE

-259 HGCGVEDVLRAA
+259 HGRGVEDVLRAA

-308 SRLKELIN
+308 PRLKELIN
-316 RHCAPYIFVQHISQV
+316 RHCAPYIFVQHISPV
-331 PHDFHPRYDAVARC
+331 PRDFHPRYDAVARS

-375 AALANFIG
+375 AALANFVG

-398 SPVRELYVAR
+398 SPIRELYIAR

-461 GLYLSSVSY
+461 GLYLSGVSY

>member
-1 MPRGTKKSSELC
+1 M
-13 GSKILNKS
+13 
-21 SSDRNLA
+21 
-28 DKISASE
+28 SA
-35 PSASKILR
+35 A
-43 GINLEREAQNS
+43 
-54 EQALILNDKILN
+54 
-66 FKNSALASTASDTAA
+66 
-81 YTAPDCGLNHE
+81 
-92 NFERNSDAV
+92 
-101 SAKKAAR
+101 
-108 AANLNSARK
+108 
-117 NSADTA
+117 
-123 ASDICAANAAKAN
+123 
-136 VASDDALKIY
+136 
-146 TSPVAKFYTTRPTSA
+146 
-161 RTADSRKA
+161 
-169 NAAHKAD
+169 
-176 AAYKAGI
+176 
-183 SANTP
+183 
-188 ASASEL
+188 
-194 KNIIESAPASDF
+194 
-206 AANELAHI
+206 
-214 GKISALP
+214 P
-221 NTPADACTFA
+221 NTLAGACTFV
-231 ASANSE
+231 ASANSD

-259 HGCGVEDVLRAA
+259 HGRGVEDVLRAA

-308 SRLKELIN
+308 PRLKELIN
-316 RHCAPYIFVQHISQV
+316 RHCAPYIFVRHISPV
-331 PHDFHPRYDAVARC
+331 PRDFHPRYDAVARS

-364 FYPRVDLAALN
+364 FYPRVDLATLN

-433 VANALKSVQSGRK
+433 VANALKSVQSGRE

>member
-1 MPRGTKKSSELC
+1 MPRGTEKSSELC
-13 GSKILNKS
+13 DGKILNKS
-21 SSDRNLA
+21 SSARNLV
-28 DKISASE
+28 DKISASKA
-35 PSASKILR
+35 SASKILR
-43 GINLEREAQNS
+43 GVNLKHEARNG
-54 EQALILNDKILN
+54 EQGFISKDEISN
-66 FKNSALASTASDTAA
+66 FKNSALADTASDTAT

-92 NFERNSDAV
+92 RAKRNLDAV
-101 SAKKAAR
+101 YTKKTAR
-108 AANLNSARK
+108 GADLNSTCK
-117 NSADTA
+117 NSTDAA
-123 ASDICAANAAKAN
+123 ASDICAAS
-136 VASDDALKIY
+136 VDEIY
-146 TSPVAKFYTTRPTSA
+146 TI
-161 RTADSRKA
+161 RTANSRKA
-169 NAAHKAD
+169 NAAYKAD
-176 AAYKAGI
+176 AP
-183 SANTP
+183 ANTP
-188 ASASEL
+188 ASASKL
-194 KNIIESAPASDF
+194 KNIIKSAPASDF
-206 AANELAHI
+206 AANELVHI
-214 GKISALP
+214 GKISAKP
-221 NTPADACTFA
+221 DAPAYACTFA
-231 ASANSE
+231 ASANSD

-259 HGCGVEDVLRAA
+259 HGRGVEDVLRAA

-316 RHCAPYIFVQHISQV
+316 HHCAPYIFVRHISPV
-331 PHDFHPRYDAVARC
+331 PRDFHPRYDAVARC

-364 FYPRVDLAALN
+364 FYPRVNLAALN

-398 SPVRELYVAR
+398 SPVRELYIAR

>member
-1 MPRGTKKSSELC
+1 MPRDTEKDSELC
-13 GSKILNKS
+13 GGEILNKS
-21 SSDRNLA
+21 SSARNLA
-28 DKISASE
+28 DKISTSKPNASE
-35 PSASKILR
+35 ILR
-43 GINLEREAQNS
+43 GVNLKREAQNG
-54 EQALILNDKILN
+54 EQALILNDGFSN
-66 FKNSALASTASDTAA
+66 FKNSALASSASDTAIH
-81 YTAPDCGLNHE
+81 TAPDCGLNHE
-92 NFERNSDAV
+92 SVRRNLDAV
-101 SAKKAAR
+101 CVKKVAH

-117 NSADTA
+117 NSTDAA
-123 ASDICAANAAKAN
+123 ASDICE
-136 VASDDALKIY
+136 ASVEEIYKI
-146 TSPVAKFYTTRPTSA
+146 
-161 RTADSRKA
+161 RTANSRKA
-169 NAAHKAD
+169 NAACEAD
-176 AAYKAGI
+176 AP
-183 SANTP
+183 ANTP

-206 AANELAHI
+206 AASELVHI

-259 HGCGVEDVLRAA
+259 HGRGVEDVLRAA

-316 RHCAPYIFVQHISQV
+316 RHCAPYIFVRHISPV
-331 PHDFHPRYDAVARC
+331 PRDFHPRYDAVARC

-351 HGRPSPFLSDFCV
+351 HGCPSPFLSDFCV

-446 ISFSRALSRIPFPPN
+446 ISFLRALSRIPFPPN

>member
-13 GSKILNKS
+13 GGEILNKS
-21 SSDRNLA
+21 SSARNLA
-28 DKISASE
+28 DKISASK
-35 PSASKILR
+35 ASTSEILR
-43 GINLEREAQNS
+43 GVNLKREAQNG
-54 EQALILNDKILN
+54 EQVLILNDGFSN
-66 FKNSALASTASDTAA
+66 FKNSALASSASDTATHA
-81 YTAPDCGLNHE
+81 APTCGLNHE
-92 NFERNSDAV
+92 SVRRNSDAV
-101 SAKKAAR
+101 CAKKAAH
-108 AANLNSARK
+108 AADLNSARK

-123 ASDICAANAAKAN
+123 ASDICVINAEE
-136 VASDDALKIY
+136 IY
-146 TSPVAKFYTTRPTSA
+146 TTVHAAA
-161 RTADSRKA
+161 RTINSL
-169 NAAHKAD
+169 KAD
-176 AAYKAGI
+176 AACKAGI

-206 AANELAHI
+206 AASELAHI
-214 GKISALP
+214 GKISTLP

-231 ASANSE
+231 ASVNSE

-259 HGCGVEDVLRAA
+259 HGRGVEDVLRAA

-308 SRLKELIN
+308 PRLKELIN

-331 PHDFHPRYDAVARC
+331 PRDFHPRYDAVARC

-375 AALANFIG
+375 AALANFVG

-461 GLYLSSVSY
+461 GLYLSGVSY